1 MEKTSLLSLY
11 LTFFRCSSVTFGGGY
26 AMLPI
31 LEKEVSDK
39 HGWCNKEE
47 LLDYYAVSQ
56 SLPGLIAINTAIFI
70 GYKQRKIPGAIISA
84 LGMATPCLLI
94 IMLIAAFLKN
104 FRSNVYVQYALHG
117 ISVCVCA
124 LILSSLIGLWK
135 KGVKDVPALIIFLAA
150 LALSLFTNVSPVIT
164 VLLGAAAGLLLKR
177 RKRP

>member
-1 MEKTSLLSLY
+1 MEKTSLGALY
-11 LTFFRCSSVTFGGGY
+11 AAFFRCSAVTFGGGY

-31 LEKEVSDK
+31 LEKEMTEK
-39 HGWCNKEE
+39 HHWCEKEE

-56 SLPGLIAINTAIFI
+56 SLPGLIAVNTSIFV
-70 GYKQRKIPGAIISA
+70 GYKLRKVPGAIVSA
-84 LGMATPCLLI
+84 LGVSSPCLLI

-104 FRSNVYVQYALHG
+104 FRENVYVQYALHG

-135 KGVKDVPALIIFLAA
+135 KGVKDTPALVIFLAA

-177 RKRP
+177 RKRQ